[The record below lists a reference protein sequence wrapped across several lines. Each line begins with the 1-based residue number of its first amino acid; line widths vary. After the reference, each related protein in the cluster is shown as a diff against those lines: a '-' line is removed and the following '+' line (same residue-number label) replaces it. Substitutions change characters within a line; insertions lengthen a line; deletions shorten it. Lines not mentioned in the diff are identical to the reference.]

1 MLAVVF
7 RCALA
12 VAMLA
17 IGSFAALAQSAV
29 PTDNWSVNITTGNT
43 FQLVQGATNTRR
55 SLTIQNNNA
64 SDNCYLNVDG
74 TVQAGQTTASTVTTD
89 GTKVTITTVKASI
102 LLLPGAAYTR
112 YYPYV
117 PADAIVV
124 TCASSGDSVYVDM
137 Q

>member
-1 MLAVVF
+1 MRAVVL
-7 RCALA
+7 RCAIAL
-12 VAMLA
+12 AMLTV
-17 IGSFAALAQSAV
+17 GSIAAMAQSAV
-29 PTDNWSVNITTGNT
+29 PTDNWSVNITAGNT

-64 SDNCYLNVDG
+64 TDNCYLNIDG

-89 GTKVTITTVKASI
+89 GSKVTITTIKASI
-102 LLLPGAAYTR
+102 LLTPGAAYTR

-117 PADAIVV
+117 PGDAIVA
-124 TCASSGDSVYVDM
+124 TCASTGDSLYVDM